1 MNKDIQ
7 ARWTARL
14 REHPELQG
22 KGYLRKGDKRCC
34 LGVLCDIAVEDGVIT
49 AEQDASGVWYYDGAS
64 GLLPHSIQR
73 WAGLG
78 SSNPVFSPDGYAV
91 TLNEDGQRDYF
102 SLANANDGGTT
113 FAVIADIIDEQ
124 L

>member
-22 KGYLRKGDKRCC
+22 KGCLRKGDKRCC
-34 LGVLCDIAVEDGVIT
+34 LGVLCDLAAEDGVIT
-49 AEQDASGVWYYDGAS
+49 AEQDPSGVWCYDGAS
-64 GLLPHSIQR
+64 GLLPRSVQR
-73 WAGLG
+73 WAGL
-78 SSNPVFSPDGYAV
+78 SESNPLFSPAGYAV
-91 TLNEDGQRDYF
+91 TLDEVSQQDYF

>member
-34 LGVLCDIAVEDGVIT
+34 LGVLCDLAAEDGVIT
-49 AEQDASGVWYYDGAS
+49 AEQDPSGVWHYDGAS
-64 GLLPHSIQR
+64 GLLPPSVQQ
-73 WAGLG
+73 WAGLSG
-78 SSNPVFSPDGYAV
+78 RSPVFDPAGYAV
-91 TLNEDGQRDYF
+91 TLNEDGQQGYY

-113 FAVIADIIDEQ
+113 FATIADIIDEQ